1 LRSNIGYVAQE
12 PFLFDGSVRDN
23 LILARA
29 DADEQ
34 AIVQALKGA
43 SAWDFVS
50 KLPNGLDT
58 AIGEK
63 GIRLSQGEKQRLTI
77 ARVLL
82 KNPKLVIFDEATA
95 SVDTITESLIQS
107 ALQNLMVSRTVLIIA
122 HRLSTVRSADKI
134 VVLEHGKISEQGSH
148 SDLVSVG
155 GIYSALWQRQA
166 DLIPDAS
173 VQMK

>member
-1 LRSNIGYVAQE
+1 
-12 PFLFDGSVRDN
+12 VRDN
-23 LILARA
+23 LVMAKA

-34 AIVQALKGA
+34 GMVQALKGA

-50 KLPNGLDT
+50 RLPNGRDT

-82 KNPKLVIFDEATA
+82 KNPMLVIFDEATA
-95 SVDTITESLIQS
+95 SVDTITESLIQK

-122 HRLSTVRSADKI
+122 HRLSTVRYADKI
-134 VVLEHGKISEQGSH
+134 VVLEHGKLSEQGSH
-148 SDLVSVG
+148 SELVARG

-173 VQMK
+173 TQLK